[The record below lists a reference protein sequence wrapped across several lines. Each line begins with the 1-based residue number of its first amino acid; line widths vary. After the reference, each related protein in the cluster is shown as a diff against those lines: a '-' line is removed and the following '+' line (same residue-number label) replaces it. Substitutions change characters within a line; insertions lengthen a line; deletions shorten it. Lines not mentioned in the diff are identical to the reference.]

1 MNKKKKALFA
11 ILGICILAVVFFT
24 TMIVRELLIDR
35 QSQTFFDN
43 LAADVERRPDSS
55 GTGGVQHGS
64 GQSDETDATGTD
76 STDTWL
82 PYVDFE
88 SLSYVLPGIVGWI
101 KLDASPIDYPV
112 MQYSDNDYF
121 LDRLPDGTPHRN
133 GSIYLDYRNNSD
145 FSDKSIL
152 IYGHETRE
160 GVMFGV
166 LKNYRDQDFY
176 EANPIINLHSPEKD
190 FKIILFAGHVAHS
203 IRDHPPLQFQS
214 DEEFLAYIEH
224 IKRNSVFRSDVEV
237 SANDRIVSLVTC
249 TYDFDDARL
258 IIVGKILDE

>member
-1 MNKKKKALFA
+1 MNKKKKALFV
-11 ILGICILAVVFFT
+11 ILGVCILAVVFFT

-43 LAADVERRPDSS
+43 LAAEVERRPDSP
-55 GTGGVQHGS
+55 GTGGAQHGL
-64 GQSDETDATGTD
+64 GQTGETDTTEA
-76 STDTWL
+76 WL
-82 PYVDFE
+82 PYVDFD
-88 SLSYVLPGIVGWI
+88 SLRHVLPGIVGWI

-121 LDRLPDGTPHRN
+121 LERLPDGTQHRN

>member
-1 MNKKKKALFA
+1 MNKKKKALFV
-11 ILGICILAVVFFT
+11 ILGVCILAVVFFT

-43 LAADVERRPDSS
+43 LAAEVERRPDSP
-55 GTGGVQHGS
+55 GTGGAQHGL
-64 GQSDETDATGTD
+64 GQTGETDTTEA
-76 STDTWL
+76 WL
-82 PYVDFE
+82 PYVDFD
-88 SLSYVLPGIVGWI
+88 SLRHVLPGIVGWI

-112 MQYSDNDYF
+112 MQYTDNDYF

-145 FSDKSIL
+145 FSDISIL

-160 GVMFGV
+160 GIMFGV
-166 LKNYRDQDFY
+166 LKNYRDQAFY
-176 EANPIINLHSPEKD
+176 EANPIINLHTPEKD

-203 IRDHPPLQFQS
+203 IRDHPPLQFEN
-214 DEEFLAYIEH
+214 DEEFLAYIENL
-224 IKRNSVFRSDVEV
+224 KRISVFRSDVEV
-237 SANDRIVSLVTC
+237 TANDRIVSLVTC